1 MRRLLNPFV
10 LVLTSILAIGYSYLA
25 LRLFE
30 SMAARLALALPV
42 ICIWIIP
49 VFFWSRNKE
58 AHTERDEFLQGMA
71 YVCMGWLNFLLVLT
85 LIRDFMWLLIV
96 WFFPAEW
103 GQALMNPGSMV
114 VVVASLVALGLG
126 MLIALGGPRV
136 VEVDV
141 PLDNLDPAFEG
152 FRIAQISDLHVSFII
167 RRPYVQSVV
176 DKVNALKADL
186 VVLTG
191 DIVDGS
197 VQKLKSYVEPLASL
211 APAGQCYLILG
222 NHEYYAGLRSW
233 IGHFR
238 SLGLKLLLNEYQ
250 SIEHKGS
257 LLHLGGVVD
266 PTGTS
271 MGEGPRPEKALGPN
285 GLRILLAHN
294 PKLAAPA
301 APLGY
306 DLMLSGHTHA
316 GQFYPWNLAVRLVH
330 APHVAGLSREGKMW
344 VYVNPGTGSWGPP
357 IRLGTRPELTVIR
370 LVRAERSGNETGKPG
385 GI

>member
-10 LVLTSILAIGYSYLA
+10 LVLTSILAAGYTYLA
-25 LRLFE
+25 LRLLE
-30 SMAARLALALPV
+30 SVPARLALALPV
-42 ICIWIIP
+42 IAIWIIP

-58 AHTERDEFLQGMA
+58 AHTERDEILQGIA

-85 LIRDFMWLLIV
+85 VIRDGIWLLAH
-96 WFFPAEW
+96 WFFPAHW
-103 GQALMNPGSMV
+103 AQILMNPGSMV
-114 VVVASLVALGLG
+114 VMSAAFLALGLG
-126 MLIALGGPRV
+126 MLIAFRGPRV
-136 VEVDV
+136 VELDI
-141 PLDNLDPAFEG
+141 PIDNLDPGFEG

-176 DKVNALKADL
+176 DKVNALNADL

-197 VQKLKSYVEPLASL
+197 VEKLKSSIEPLAAL
-211 APAGQCYLILG
+211 EPKNKRYLILG
-222 NHEYYAGLRSW
+222 NHEYYAGVRSW
-233 IGHFR
+233 IEHFR
-238 SLGLKLLLNEYQ
+238 ALGLHVLLNEYR
-250 SIEHKGS
+250 SVEHKGS
-257 LLHLGGVVD
+257 TLQLGGVVD
-266 PTGTS
+266 PAGTA
-271 MGEGPRPEKALGPN
+271 MGEGPKPEKALGPP

-294 PKLAAPA
+294 PKLAAA
-301 APLGY
+301 SAPMGF

-357 IRLGTRPELTVIR
+357 IRLGTRPELTLIR
-370 LVRAERSGNETGKPG
+370 LVRAHHS
-385 GI
+385 

>member
-10 LVLTSILAIGYSYLA
+10 LVLTSILAAGYAYLA

-30 SMAARLALALPV
+30 SVAARLALALPV
-42 ICIWIIP
+42 IAIWIIP

-58 AHTERDEFLQGMA
+58 AHTERDEILQGVA

-85 LIRDFMWLLIV
+85 LIRDGIWLITH
-96 WFFPAEW
+96 WFFPADW
-103 GQALMNPGSMV
+103 AQLLMNPGSMV
-114 VVVASLVALGLG
+114 VVSAAFLALFLG
-126 MLIALGGPRV
+126 MLIAFRGPRV
-136 VEVDV
+136 VELDI
-141 PLDNLDPAFEG
+141 PIDNLDPAFEG
-152 FRIAQISDLHVSFII
+152 LRIAQISDLHVSFII

-197 VQKLKSYVEPLASL
+197 VQKLKSSIEPLAAL
-211 APAGQCYLILG
+211 EPKNKAYLILG
-222 NHEYYAGLRSW
+222 NHEYYAGVRSW
-233 IGHFR
+233 IEHFR
-238 SLGLKLLLNEYQ
+238 ALGMTVLLNEYR
-250 SIEHKGS
+250 SVEHKGS
-257 LLHLGGVVD
+257 TFHLGGVVD
-266 PTGTS
+266 PAGTA
-271 MGEGPRPEKALGPN
+271 MGEGPKPDKALGPA

-294 PKLAAPA
+294 PKLAAA
-301 APLGY
+301 SAPLGF

-357 IRLGTRPELTVIR
+357 IRLGTRPELTLIR
-370 LVRAERSGNETGKPG
+370 LVKAQHS
-385 GI
+385 

>member
-1 MRRLLNPFV
+1 
-10 LVLTSILAIGYSYLA
+10 
-25 LRLFE
+25 
-30 SMAARLALALPV
+30 
-42 ICIWIIP
+42 
-49 VFFWSRNKE
+49 
-58 AHTERDEFLQGMA
+58 
-71 YVCMGWLNFLLVLT
+71 VLT
-85 LIRDFMWLLIV
+85 LLRDFIWLLTV

-103 GQALMNPGSMV
+103 AQPLMNPGSGMV
-114 VVVASLVALGLG
+114 VIASCLALGFG
-126 MLIALGGPRV
+126 MLIAFRGPRV

-141 PLDNLDPAFEG
+141 PIDNLDPAFEG

-197 VQKLKSYVEPLASL
+197 VQKLKPYVEPLASL
-211 APAGQCYLILG
+211 TPTAQRYLILG
-222 NHEYYAGLRSW
+222 NHEYYAGVVSW
-233 IGHFR
+233 IEHFR
-238 SLGLKLLLNEYQ
+238 ALGLKVLLNEYH
-250 SIEHKGS
+250 SIDHKGS
-257 LLHLGGVVD
+257 RLHLGGVVD
-266 PTGTS
+266 PAAAGT
-271 MGEGPRPEKALGPN
+271 GEGPRPDKALGPA

-294 PKLAAPA
+294 PKLAAPS

-330 APHVAGLSREGKMW
+330 APHVVGLSREGKMW

-357 IRLGTRPELTVIR
+357 IRLGTRPELTLIR
-370 LVRAERSGNETGKPG
+370 LVRAKSS
-385 GI
+385 

>member
-10 LVLTSILAIGYSYLA
+10 LVLTSILAAGYSYLA

-30 SMAARLALALPV
+30 SLAARLLLALPV

-58 AHTERDEFLQGMA
+58 AHTERDEILQGVA
-71 YVCMGWLNFLLVLT
+71 YVCMGWLNFLLFLT
-85 LIRDFMWLLIV
+85 IMRDAAWLLTY
-96 WFFPAEW
+96 WFLPEEW
-103 GQALMNPGSMV
+103 AAQLMNPGSLIV
-114 VVVASLVALGLG
+114 VGASFVALILG
-126 MLIALGGPRV
+126 MLIAFGGPRV

-141 PLDNLDPAFEG
+141 PIENLDPAFDG

-176 DKVNALKADL
+176 DKVNAMKADL

-197 VQKLKSYVEPLASL
+197 VEKLRSYVEPLASL
-211 APAGQCYLILG
+211 APASQRYLILG
-222 NHEYYAGLRSW
+222 NHEYYAGVRSW
-233 IGHFR
+233 IEHFR
-238 SLGLKLLLNEYQ
+238 ALGLNVLLNEYHT
-250 SIEHKGS
+250 IHHKGS
-257 LLHLGGVVD
+257 TLHLGGVVD
-266 PTGTS
+266 PAGTS
-271 MGEGPRPEKALGPN
+271 MGEGPKPEKALGPS

-294 PKLAAPA
+294 PKLAGPS

-330 APHVAGLSREGKMW
+330 APHVVGLSREGNMW

-357 IRLGTRPELTVIR
+357 IRLGTRPELTLIR
-370 LVRAERSGNETGKPG
+370 LVRAQPA
-385 GI
+385 

>member
-10 LVLTSILAIGYSYLA
+10 LVLTSILAAGYAYLA

-30 SMAARLALALPV
+30 SVAARLALALPV
-42 ICIWIIP
+42 IAIWIIP

-58 AHTERDEFLQGMA
+58 AHTERDEILQGVA

-85 LIRDFMWLLIV
+85 LIRDGIWLV
-96 WFFPAEW
+96 THWFFPADW
-103 GQALMNPGSMV
+103 AQFLMNPGSMV
-114 VVVASLVALGLG
+114 VVSAAFLALILG
-126 MLIALGGPRV
+126 MLIAFRGPRV
-136 VEVDV
+136 VELDI
-141 PLDNLDPAFEG
+141 PIDNLDPAFEG
-152 FRIAQISDLHVSFII
+152 LRIAQISDLHVSFII

-197 VQKLKSYVEPLASL
+197 VQKLKSSIEPLAAL
-211 APAGQCYLILG
+211 EPKNKAYLILG
-222 NHEYYAGLRSW
+222 NHEYYAGVRSW
-233 IGHFR
+233 IEHFR
-238 SLGLKLLLNEYQ
+238 ALGMTVLLNEYR
-250 SIEHKGS
+250 SVEHMGS
-257 LLHLGGVVD
+257 TLHLGGVVD
-266 PTGTS
+266 PAGTA
-271 MGEGPRPEKALGPN
+271 MGEGPKPDKALGPA

-294 PKLAAPA
+294 PKLAAA
-301 APLGY
+301 SAPLGF

-357 IRLGTRPELTVIR
+357 IRLGTRPELTLIR
-370 LVRAERSGNETGKPG
+370 LVRAQPS
-385 GI
+385 

>member
-10 LVLTSILAIGYSYLA
+10 LVLTSILAAGYAYLA

-30 SMAARLALALPV
+30 SVAARLALALPV
-42 ICIWIIP
+42 IAIWIIP

-58 AHTERDEFLQGMA
+58 AHTERDEILQGVA

-85 LIRDFMWLLIV
+85 LIRDGIWLV
-96 WFFPAEW
+96 THWFFPADW
-103 GQALMNPGSMV
+103 AQFLMNPGSMV
-114 VVVASLVALGLG
+114 VVSAAFLALLLG
-126 MLIALGGPRV
+126 MLIAFRGPRV
-136 VEVDV
+136 VELDI
-141 PLDNLDPAFEG
+141 PIDNLDPAFEG
-152 FRIAQISDLHVSFII
+152 LRIAQISDLHVSFII

-197 VQKLKSYVEPLASL
+197 VQKLKSSIEPLAAL
-211 APAGQCYLILG
+211 EPKNKAYLILG
-222 NHEYYAGLRSW
+222 NHEYYAGVRSW
-233 IGHFR
+233 IEHFR
-238 SLGLKLLLNEYQ
+238 ALGMTVLLNEYR
-250 SIEHKGS
+250 SVEHKGS
-257 LLHLGGVVD
+257 TFHLGGVVD
-266 PTGTS
+266 PAGTA
-271 MGEGPRPEKALGPN
+271 MGEGPKPDKALGPA

-294 PKLAAPA
+294 PKLAAA
-301 APLGY
+301 SAPLGF

-357 IRLGTRPELTVIR
+357 IRLGTRPELTLIR
-370 LVRAERSGNETGKPG
+370 LVQAQHS
-385 GI
+385 